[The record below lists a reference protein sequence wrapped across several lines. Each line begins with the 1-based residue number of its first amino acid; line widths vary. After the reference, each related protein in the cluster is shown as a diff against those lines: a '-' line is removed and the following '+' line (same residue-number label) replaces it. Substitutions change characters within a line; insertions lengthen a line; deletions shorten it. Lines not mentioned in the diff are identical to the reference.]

1 MITGAALAPA
11 AHAQSIVANARCY
24 VIPIPSPNAVNT
36 QIEIPVSGTGWKA
49 GDLIGV
55 GVTQSGA
62 LNNQTQNGAV
72 TAAADGTFSTQLTLA
87 TVTAAPLVQPVT
99 ISATDENVLG
109 SQAVTDKVTVAT
121 LAAATTGKAG
131 LASQKT
137 TWAVSGFPT
146 GAIYA
151 HFTHHGRAFA
161 TMLLGTSRGACS
173 VVKKRALPFPSRA
186 PGKYLSSFT
195 VVVNRS
201 KHYSPKTR
209 PSVRAYD
216 NVV

>member
-1 MITGAALAPA
+1 MAGVALAPA
-11 AHAQSIVANARCY
+11 AHAQSIAANARCY
-24 VIPIPSPNAVNT
+24 VIPIPSLNAVNT
-36 QIEIPVSGTGWKA
+36 QIQIPVSGEGWKP

-62 LNNQTQNGAV
+62 LNNQTQNAAS

-87 TVTAAPLVQPVT
+87 TVTAAPLIQPVT
-99 ISATDENVLG
+99 ISATDENVFG
-109 SQAVTDKVTVAT
+109 SKAVTDKVIVAT
-121 LAAATTGKAG
+121 RAAATTGKAG

-137 TWAVSGFPT
+137 TWKVSGLPA
-146 GAIYA
+146 GEIYA
-151 HFTHHGRAFA
+151 HFTHHGGAFA
-161 TMLLGTSRGACS
+161 TMRVGTSRGPCS
-173 VVKKRALPFPSRA
+173 VVKTRALPFPANA
-186 PGKYLSSFT
+186 PGKYLSSFA